1 MPKLLGQEKLFEA
14 CVRHICAGYAADV
27 RKLLLTG
34 EDGIDQFR
42 DQFRD
47 LAETLVQMAV
57 AERQL
62 RFCRRVMGN
71 STLFPVIGRIWY
83 ESSLLTIKNATRNPV
98 MGRHERERTGHI
110 GQRVARRSGVPTVER
125 GRCPVTPA

>member
-1 MPKLLGQEKLFEA
+1 M
-14 CVRHICAGYAADV
+14 
-27 RKLLLTG
+27 LTG

-83 ESSLLTIKNATRNPV
+83 ESGLLTIKNATRNFLETLSWGV
-98 MGRHERERTGHI
+98 MSESELDTLGSALHGALVFRLLNEAAVLCHQPDA
-110 GQRVARRSGVPTVER
+110 QRIRDTVDMAPPFSRRGSLR
-125 GRCPVTPA
+125 KMA